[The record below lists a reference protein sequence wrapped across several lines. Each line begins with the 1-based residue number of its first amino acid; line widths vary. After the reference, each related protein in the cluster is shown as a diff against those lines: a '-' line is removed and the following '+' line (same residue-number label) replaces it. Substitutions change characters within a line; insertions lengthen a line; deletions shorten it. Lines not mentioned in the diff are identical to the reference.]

1 MNSFYLNGHLW
12 HVIFTDSYDPELI
25 DRTGEQR
32 VATTDPVTHT
42 VYLSNELRGDFLRRV
57 LSHELGHVTMISYNM
72 LDEIHRM
79 VHPRYWIEMEEWI
92 CNFIADYGT
101 DNFRIVNYILQNLDN

>member
-1 MNSFYLNGHLW
+1 MSEFMMNGHLW
-12 HVIFTDSYDPELI
+12 RIIFSDPTSPKLA

-32 VATTDPVTHT
+32 VATTDPLTHT
-42 VYLSNELRGDFLRRV
+42 VYLSRSLHGEFLRRV

-79 VHPRYWIEMEEWI
+79 AHPRYWIEIEEWI
-92 CNFIADYGT
+92 CNFIADYGL
-101 DNFRIVNYILQNLDN
+101 DNFRLVDQILQDN

>member
-1 MNSFYLNGHLW
+1 MNQFFMNGRLW
-12 HVIFTDSYDPELI
+12 RVIFTDPYAPELV

-32 VATTDPVTHT
+32 VATTDPMTQT
-42 VYLSNELRGDFLRRV
+42 VYLSRSLHGDFLRRV

-79 VHPRYWIEMEEWI
+79 AHPRYWVEIEEWI
-92 CNFIADYGT
+92 CNFITDYGL
-101 DNFRIVNYILQNLDN
+101 DNFRLVDQILQDN